1 MRIRDEE
8 GHRAMQAAGKA
19 WKAIKITSMRTWTD
33 WTEVVGP
40 GLMKAREEALS
51 VSDSKAPIG
60 SAYNKAM
67 GALLQEYGF
76 GDTLER
82 KRSEVTRADLLH
94 CMDHLNEIK
103 TWLRCYP
110 DQTVLNH
117 PSVVWRRFKA
127 SKDGKRLL
135 NARNGDV
142 PAKQSKMARKVVD
155 LEAEIEH
162 LREQLAAAEVAGPRP
177 VTGEAPAAPLQPTGT
192 EPNDVNLRRAYVA
205 LMINRSDHD
214 KAKAALE
221 LVRGFQ
227 ISIIDVVNLWK
238 ATICDECFAERSA
251 NAKKNKKLKADTVKL
266 ESATADPAQPM
277 YRFTPDPAE
286 PSELS
291 PHPSLH

>member
-1 MRIRDEE
+1 MTKMRDPE

-19 WKAIKITSMRTWTD
+19 WRAIKITSMRTWTD
-33 WTEVVGP
+33 WTQVVGP

-76 GDTLER
+76 GDALER

-94 CMDHLNEIK
+94 CMDHLKEIK
-103 TWLRCYP
+103 TWLRRYP

-135 NARNGDV
+135 NARNGGEGLEIHCLHL
-142 PAKQSKMARKVVD
+142 D

-177 VTGEAPAAPLQPTGT
+177 VTGEAPAAPLQPTGIYIG
-192 EPNDVNLRRAYVA
+192 EPE
-205 LMINRSDHD
+205 IN
-214 KAKAALE
+214 
-221 LVRGFQ
+221 
-227 ISIIDVVNLWK
+227 VVWQL
-238 ATICDECFAERSA
+238 
-251 NAKKNKKLKADTVKL
+251 
-266 ESATADPAQPM
+266 
-277 YRFTPDPAE
+277 
-286 PSELS
+286 
-291 PHPSLH
+291 